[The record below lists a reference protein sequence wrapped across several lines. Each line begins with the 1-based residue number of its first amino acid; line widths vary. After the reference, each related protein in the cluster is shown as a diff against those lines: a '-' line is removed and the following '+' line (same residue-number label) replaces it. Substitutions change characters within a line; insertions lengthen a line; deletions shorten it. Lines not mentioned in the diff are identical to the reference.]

1 MNQITELPDPD
12 DTAKTAKIEPKALA
26 QVFSNLA
33 AGRDL
38 DPAQHE
44 ALATMLSV
52 AAQREPK
59 MVAQI
64 ATQETQE
71 FFYSG
76 PIPHPDQLNKYDD
89 DTRRQVVGMAA
100 EAQRHT
106 HEMQRMGMRGAILKD
121 RFGQFLGFG
130 IAVAGL
136 AAATFMSQTSPVAAS
151 IIGTLDLLGMVTV
164 FVAPR
169 ILENRNQKKPTP
181 PATPATKAKPKPARK
196 R

>member
-1 MNQITELPDPD
+1 MNQITELPDPEGA
-12 DTAKTAKIEPKALA
+12 AKAAKIEPKALA
-26 QVFSNLA
+26 QVVSDLA
-33 AGRDL
+33 AGREL
-38 DPAQHE
+38 NPAQHDT
-44 ALATMLSV
+44 LATILSV

-71 FFYSG
+71 YFYSG

-89 DTRRQVVGMAA
+89 YTRRQVVDMAT

-169 ILENRNQKKPTP
+169 ILENRNQKK
-181 PATPATKAKPKPARK
+181 AAEPATKPKAKQPR
-196 R
+196 RR

>member
-1 MNQITELPDPD
+1 MNQITDLSDPND
-12 DTAKTAKIEPKALA
+12 ETKPIKIEPKALA
-26 QVFSNLA
+26 QVVSDLA
-33 AGRDL
+33 AGREL
-38 DPAQHE
+38 TPAQHDT
-44 ALATMLSV
+44 LAKMLSV

-71 FFYSG
+71 YFYSG

-89 DTRRQVVGMAA
+89 YTRRQVVDMAA

-121 RFGQFLGFG
+121 RFGQILGFG

-136 AAATFMSQTSPVAAS
+136 AAATFMSQTSPIAAS

-169 ILENRNQKKPTP
+169 ILESRNQKKVE
-181 PATPATKAKPKPARK
+181 AQAAKPKPKSPR
-196 R
+196 RR